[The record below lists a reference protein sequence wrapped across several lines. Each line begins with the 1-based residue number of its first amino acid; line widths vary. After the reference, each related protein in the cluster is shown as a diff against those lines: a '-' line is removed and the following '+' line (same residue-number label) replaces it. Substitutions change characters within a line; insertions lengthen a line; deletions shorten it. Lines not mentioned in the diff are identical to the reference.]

1 MQVGE
6 ILFRLRGSRGLSQDR
21 MAQTL
26 GISASYLSLL
36 ERGKRP
42 ATMKVMRTLANW
54 LGVAPGLLVLQSM
67 DAGVLESRPGQLVKE
82 IQRQVQRAL
91 SSGDF
96 TDLEHIARQ

>member
-6 ILFRLRGSRGLSQDR
+6 ILYRLRGTHGLSQDR
-21 MAQTL
+21 LAEAL

-54 LGVAPGLLVLQSM
+54 LGVAPGLLLLQSM
-67 DAGVLESRPGQLVKE
+67 DARNLEPRPRRLVRAV
-82 IQRQVQRAL
+82 QRQVQKAL

-96 TDLEHIARQ
+96 TALEEMAND